1 MLVKRGIERLSSSRA
16 VAIVAA
22 ALSHFD
28 FMVTRRWAMA
38 LHEIELAIGD
48 VLKIGGYTVTV
59 IDLENGEVTFRVQEP
74 VADEES
80 VTDDEAVENTTPP
93 RPR

>member
-1 MLVKRGIERLSSSRA
+1 
-16 VAIVAA
+16 
-22 ALSHFD
+22 
-28 FMVTRRWAMA
+28 MA